1 MEKKQSKGVRESIIS
16 LISRFSTL
24 YLFFM
29 RSSLLL
35 SILWASLTAHAQKCK
50 VAFWVIL
57 TLVTFHVAAQPNY
70 PDAIEEYLQAQVK
83 VNQFNGNVLV
93 AKNGEIVYQK
103 AFGYANYD
111 TKKMLSLH
119 SVFNLASVTKQFTA
133 MGILL
138 LKEKGKLNLS
148 DSLRKFLPE
157 LPYHNITIHH
167 LLTHT
172 SGLPDYMSVLGP
184 KWNHKKVAFN
194 SDMIRFLAAE
204 KPPIHFKPGQKYEYS
219 NTGFALLASII
230 EKVSG
235 QTFAVYMA
243 QNIFTPLQMTQ
254 TRVYNTRRAAK
265 EIVPNYAYGFVY
277 VPDLKRYVSADSLPE
292 LDFVHYLDGIQGQGR
307 INSTVGDLFKWNRAL
322 KNHTLVSEATQREM
336 LSPQVLSD
344 TLSKGYYGYGVG
356 VRKSGK
362 GNVIS
367 HTGSWPG
374 YSTVM
379 IHYEEEDVTVIVLSN
394 NVSKS
399 NAIGND
405 LSAIAFGKSIA
416 VQKKQ
421 QE

>member
-1 MEKKQSKGVRESIIS
+1 
-16 LISRFSTL
+16 
-24 YLFFM
+24 M
-29 RSSLLL
+29 RSSLLFSAVWMVL
-35 SILWASLTAHAQKCK
+35 SARAPLPKKWGLLFLIASAFQVDAQ
-50 VAFWVIL
+50 
-57 TLVTFHVAAQPNY
+57 QNY
-70 PDAIEEYLQAQVK
+70 SAAIEEYMQAQAK

-103 AFGYANYD
+103 AVGYANYD
-111 TKKMLSLH
+111 TKEPLNLH

-138 LKEKGKLNLS
+138 LKEKGNLSLS

-157 LPYHNITIHH
+157 LPYHNITLHH

-194 SDMIRFLAAE
+194 NDMIRFLAAE

-230 EKVSG
+230 EKVAG
-235 QTFAVYMA
+235 QPFGVYMA
-243 QNIFTPLQMTQ
+243 QHIFTPLEMTH
-254 TRVYNTRRAAK
+254 TRLYNTRRAAK
-265 EIVPNYAYGFVY
+265 ELIPNYAYGFVY
-277 VPDLKRYVSADSLPE
+277 VPALKKYVQADSLPE
-292 LDFVHYLDGIQGQGR
+292 LDYVHYLDGIQGQGR
-307 INSTVGDLFKWNRAL
+307 INSTVGDLFKWDRAL
-322 KNHTLVSEATQREM
+322 KNHTLVSEATQRKM

-344 TLSKGYYGYGVG
+344 TLTKAYYGYGVG

-367 HTGSWPG
+367 HTGGWPG
-374 YSTVM
+374 YATVL
-379 IHYEEEDVTVIVLSN
+379 IHDEGEDVTVIVLSN
-394 NVSKS
+394 NASQS

-405 LSAIAFGKSIA
+405 LSAIASGKSIA
-416 VQKKQ
+416 LPR
-421 QE
+421 